1 MGSSSPP
8 SPPPPPAPQPYK
20 REKEESMRNRNEAF
34 NAAIEAAQSAY
45 TAAVTIKTLA
55 DILLPVS
62 EKNLKEAIDEH
73 FRTVS
78 EFRQAHIKYV
88 ASVNAFLHIDAVIE
102 TSVQKIEAFKTVGE
116 VNVDAFDLYAGSI
129 QDSYA
134 NVQKLKSDIDSKL
147 ALARSK
153 VNEIKSILEK
163 AYSSSEHYKA
173 ADAIIEKREVNKLS
187 EEAQDLFKQAA
198 AALASVESVLAS
210 NRNLETA
217 QASKESALAMTT
229 TVISLIGIST
239 QNLTNQYEANIKT
252 LESQRARAKEWY
264 DTYKRKA
271 DRVRNFNEI
280 LITGDVFRRLLQY
293 SNFAFQYAIAAAAAA
308 WTSNTF
314 AYQDV
319 HYVW

>member
-1 MGSSSPP
+1 
-8 SPPPPPAPQPYK
+8 
-20 REKEESMRNRNEAF
+20 MRNRNEAF
-34 NAAIEAAQSAY
+34 NAAIAAAQTAY
-45 TAAVTIKTLA
+45 TAAVTVKTLA

-73 FRTVS
+73 LRIVS
-78 EFRQAHIKYV
+78 EFRKELIKYS
-88 ASVNAFLHIDAVIE
+88 ASVNAFLHIDSVIE
-102 TSVQKIEAFKTVGE
+102 TSIQKIEALKTVGE

-147 ALARSK
+147 ATGRSK

-163 AYSSSEHYKA
+163 AYSSSQHYKA

-187 EEAQDLFKQAA
+187 EEAQNLFQQAA

-217 QASKESALAMTT
+217 QASKDSALAMTD
-229 TVISLIGIST
+229 TVIRLIGIST
-239 QNLTNQYEANIKT
+239 KNLTDKYGENIRD
-252 LESQRARAKEWY
+252 LESKRARAKDWY
-264 DTYKRKA
+264 ETYKRKA
-271 DRVRNFNEI
+271 DRVRNFEEI
-280 LITGDVFRRLLQY
+280 LINGDVFRQLLQLSKVTH
-293 SNFAFQYAIAAAAAA
+293 SNAIMAALTA
-308 WTSNTF
+308 WIANTY

-319 HYVW
+319 HYVL

>member
-134 NVQKLKSDIDSKL
+134 NVQS
-147 ALARSK
+147 
-153 VNEIKSILEK
+153 
-163 AYSSSEHYKA
+163 
-173 ADAIIEKREVNKLS
+173 
-187 EEAQDLFKQAA
+187 
-198 AALASVESVLAS
+198 
-210 NRNLETA
+210 
-217 QASKESALAMTT
+217 
-229 TVISLIGIST
+229 
-239 QNLTNQYEANIKT
+239 
-252 LESQRARAKEWY
+252 
-264 DTYKRKA
+264 
-271 DRVRNFNEI
+271 
-280 LITGDVFRRLLQY
+280 
-293 SNFAFQYAIAAAAAA
+293 
-308 WTSNTF
+308 
-314 AYQDV
+314 
-319 HYVW
+319 

>member
-1 MGSSSPP
+1 MGRS
-8 SPPPPPAPQPYK
+8 SPPPPPPPIPQPYK

-34 NAAIEAAQSAY
+34 NAAIAAAQTAY
-45 TAAVTIKTLA
+45 TAAVTVKTLA

-73 FRTVS
+73 LRIVS
-78 EFRQAHIKYV
+78 EFRKELIKYS
-88 ASVNAFLHIDAVIE
+88 ASVNAFLHIDSVIE
-102 TSVQKIEAFKTVGE
+102 TSIQKIEALKTVGE

-147 ALARSK
+147 ATGRSK

-163 AYSSSEHYKA
+163 AYSSSQHYKA

-187 EEAQDLFKQAA
+187 EEAQNLFQQAA

-217 QASKESALAMTT
+217 QASKDSALAMTD
-229 TVISLIGIST
+229 TVIRLIGIST
-239 QNLTNQYEANIKT
+239 KNLTDKYGENIRD
-252 LESQRARAKEWY
+252 LESKRARAKDWY
-264 DTYKRKA
+264 ETYKRKA
-271 DRVRNFNEI
+271 DRVRNFEEI
-280 LITGDVFRRLLQY
+280 LINGDVFRQLLQLSKVTH
-293 SNFAFQYAIAAAAAA
+293 SNAIMAALTA
-308 WTSNTF
+308 WIANTY

-319 HYVW
+319 HYVL